1 MKQIIATL
9 SLLVLPAT
17 MTFATPL
24 FPVKQVKDTTEVK
37 QNADS
42 TKLKSDERGAS
53 KSDKKED
60 EYEKLIKKGGSFQQ
74 GLFNVRHIEKDW
86 YFDTFCV
93 GS

>member
-86 YFDTFCV
+86 FF
-93 GS
+93 

>member
-37 QNADS
+37 QNAD
-42 TKLKSDERGAS
+42 
-53 KSDKKED
+53 
-60 EYEKLIKKGGSFQQ
+60 
-74 GLFNVRHIEKDW
+74 
-86 YFDTFCV
+86 
-93 GS
+93 